1 MSLHTSSQGWFE
13 NPRTPPS
20 PSSQYS
26 SRVVSTSPSVT
37 ATTPA
42 PASREEDVGG
52 PHHPYHPLDDDDDDG
67 PHLPPAT
74 IDPILDTLLVR
85 LHAAHLRRQAT
96 THALHEAEQA
106 AQDAT
111 WRLLLLD
118 HRHRHHP
125 PGRARGRLEYRL
137 ALARAGRDGA
147 AARRRRELG
156 AELGSATAEV
166 EDDLGVLWRVLRERA
181 PRMRGEE
188 RGGGGGGGSGRWD
201 GDADVDADADAGGGG
216 GGGGS
221 VVEQVRRLLGRASA
235 GELEEVRALL
245 LDRQLLAP
253 AALSVRSP
261 AAGVLT
267 PPPRSHS
274 AVPWASG
281 GAGQGDWSGSLPV
294 AQTWI

>member
-1 MSLHTSSQGWFE
+1 MSLHTGSQGWFE
-13 NPRTPPS
+13 HPRTPPS

-42 PASREEDVGG
+42 PASREEDAGAT
-52 PHHPYHPLDDDDDDG
+52 HHPHPPLDDDDDDG

-74 IDPILDTLLVR
+74 IDPILDTLLAR

-96 THALHEAEQA
+96 KHALHEAEQA
-106 AQDAT
+106 AEEAT

-147 AARRRRELG
+147 TARRRRELG
-156 AELGSATAEV
+156 AKLGAATAEV

-181 PRMRGEE
+181 RRMKGEE
-188 RGGGGGGGSGRWD
+188 RGGGSGGSGRWD
-201 GDADVDADADAGGGG
+201 GDADVDADADAGG

-235 GELEEVRALL
+235 GELEEARAL
-245 LDRQLLAP
+245 LDRQLLGP

-281 GAGQGDWSGSLPV
+281 GAGQGDWSGSSPV